1 MKAQET
7 NSTGWGRNGTPAPAG
22 PRRGEVL
29 SGFFHRLASPNVAPW
44 VFIGTVVLFGLLS
57 ALSHARIDDLV
68 AEEEATGRV
77 IAMAA
82 RQRMLSQRITLLS
95 NRLVNGPPAE
105 RGRVRSELQSAINLM
120 TASHE
125 ALVRGSDV
133 QGVPGLRTEHMRD
146 IYFDGSESLE
156 SLLQHF
162 LSSARAVASWQS
174 GQALMG
180 PQLDPDL
187 QEKLSYLNTVGAG
200 RLLERLDGAVA
211 GFEED
216 GREAIKNIRAWNRVV
231 QATIVGS
238 VIIVGLF
245 VFLPISQRLRL
256 QWAEV
261 RRART
266 EEDRTRLHLEAVFAN
281 APGGMMVVDAD
292 GNIRQANARALELLE
307 LDRGIGGNVP
317 RLSALLPLAPAGASP
332 AEAAESA
339 AGEGAAGEGAA
350 GADAL
355 GRTALQAPRVEEVTA
370 TTAAGH
376 SFTAE
381 VISGWYLS
389 DGEWLRIVICS
400 DVTERK
406 RAADRLRAQEEFFRS
421 LYDNTPIM
429 LHSIT
434 PEGEIVRV
442 SRYWLLALGYAENE
456 VIGRPIFDFMTQESA
471 ERAQSEVMPRFRV
484 EGRFRNIP
492 YKLVTKSGELRDVLF
507 SADAAYNAEG
517 GIMHTFSVV
526 VDVTEQNRLREEVQR
541 TSAALLELH
550 GITNDAGLTAEERT
564 AKVLAFARRSFRL
577 EAALVG
583 RLQDGSFVVEQADG
597 PDWLP
602 PVGADLAVA
611 EDAELLAPGQA
622 EANRRR
628 DTGKVG
634 AAAAMSAGTAGE
646 LSPLLPSDAFIA
658 APIDVDGRRY
668 GTVSFFSREARDEPF
683 SDGDLA
689 LVRLIGQW
697 FGIELNRQNTLDA
710 LEEARIAAEEAAKTK
725 SAFLANMSHEIRTPM
740 NAIIGLSRL
749 ALDTDLT
756 VKQRDYV
763 EKIYRSGRSL
773 LGIINDILDF
783 SKVESGN
790 LRVEQIDF
798 SLDDVLRNVCDMLDV
813 QTRDKDLEVLVW
825 TAPDVP
831 QHLIGDPL
839 RLTQILTN
847 LTGNAAKFTEEG
859 EIVVKAAVVERDEDG
874 ALLAFSVRDTGIGI
888 TEEQQARLFQS
899 FSQADAST
907 TRRYGG
913 TGLGLAICKRLV
925 ELMGGTI
932 GVESEAGMGSTFR
945 FTVRLGVRP
954 HAALPPLPEGVD
966 PTSMRV
972 LIVDDNDTA
981 REILEELTLS
991 LGFQVQ
997 SAKNGP
1003 EAIEAVRAA
1012 AIRGQKYDLVL
1023 MDFLMPEIDGI
1034 ETARRILGAEDIPD
1048 VPLIFMVTAH
1058 GREEVI
1064 THADDLDL
1072 AGLLLKPVSA
1082 SLLMDTIVSVLTGR
1096 NRQAEEAERRHAAP
1110 DTPPERMASVKGLR
1124 VLLAEDNEIN
1134 QQVARELLEN
1144 MGVEVDLVADGRS
1157 AVDRVLAAGPG
1168 RYDLVLMDVQMP
1180 VLDGLE
1186 ATQEI
1191 RRHVPAADLPI
1202 LALTAH
1208 SMAEERD
1215 QSLQAGMND
1224 HLNKPIDRDELL
1236 DALIRWSLDGSRQG
1250 PGGEAGTP
1258 ALPDDGAAASDGE
1271 TGQSTGKRVEGD
1283 HRAQPDSGE
1292 EAAAGDRQPV
1302 LDLDKAAA
1310 RLGGSSDMVR
1320 GLLDRFLAKYQ
1331 AAGDQMRRHLAAG
1344 AVAEAGALAHSVR
1357 GAAATV
1363 GAYATA
1369 AEAGAVEAAAKSGA
1383 VAPGLVDRLAAALAA
1398 LSAAAPQ
1405 DAGQGPD
1412 AARGDAAATGAGAP
1426 AATTAD
1432 VAAAFDALD
1441 ADLEANRFSAGRQV
1455 EALSGLLGASAPA
1468 GIADLRAAVGDLDF
1482 ARAREVLA
1490 AMRAEV
1496 TDGPDE
1502 ADDGNAGTAS

>member
-22 PRRGEVL
+22 PRRAERL

-57 ALSHARIDDLV
+57 VLSHARIDELV

-77 IAMAA
+77 IGMAA

-125 ALVRGSDV
+125 ALVGGSEV

-180 PQLDPDL
+180 PQLDPEL

-261 RRART
+261 RRARN

-281 APGGMMVVDAD
+281 APGGMMVVDAE

-307 LDRGIGGNVP
+307 LNRGIGGNVP
-317 RLSALLPLAPAGASP
+317 RLAALLPLAPPGASP
-332 AEAAESA
+332 GEAAAGGAGDGAA
-339 AGEGAAGEGAA
+339 AGT
-350 GADAL
+350 DAT

-442 SRYWLLALGYAENE
+442 SRYWLLALGYAESE
-456 VIGRPIFDFMTQESA
+456 VIGRPIFDFMTPESA

-602 PVGADLAVA
+602 QVGADLAVA
-611 EDAELLAPGQA
+611 EDAELLAPAQA
-622 EANRRR
+622 EAKRRR

-634 AAAAMSAGTAGE
+634 TAAAMSAGTAGE

-697 FGIELNRQNTLDA
+697 FGIELDRQHTLDA

-859 EIVVKAAVVERDEDG
+859 EIVVKAAVVEQDEEG

-972 LIVDDNDTA
+972 LIVDDNETA
-981 REILEELTLS
+981 REILEELTQS

-997 SAKNGP
+997 SVKNGP

-1034 ETARRILGAEDIPD
+1034 ETARRILGADDIPD

-1096 NRQAEEAERRHAAP
+1096 NRQAEQAERRHAAP
-1110 DTPPERMASVKGLR
+1110 DTPPARIASVKGLR

-1191 RRHVPAADLPI
+1191 RRHVPATDLPI

-1208 SMAEERD
+1208 SMAEERE

-1224 HLNKPIDRDELL
+1224 HLNKPIDRDELI
-1236 DALIRWSLDGSRQG
+1236 DALIRWSAAD
-1250 PGGEAGTP
+1250 PAGK
-1258 ALPDDGAAASDGE
+1258 DGE

-1283 HRAQPDSGE
+1283 AGVQSESGDGIG
-1292 EAAAGDRQPV
+1292 AGDQLAV

-1310 RLGGSSDMVR
+1310 RLGGSRDMVR
-1320 GLLDRFLAKYQ
+1320 GLLDRFLAKYH
-1331 AAGDQMRRHLAAG
+1331 AAGDQLRRHLAAG
-1344 AVAEAGALAHSVR
+1344 AVAEAGALAHSVK

-1363 GAYATA
+1363 GAFATA

-1383 VAPGLVDRLAAALAA
+1383 VAPVLADRLGAALAA
-1398 LSAAAPQ
+1398 LSAAAAPLRP
-1405 DAGQGPD
+1405 GREPD
-1412 AARGDAAATGAGAP
+1412 AAGDDAAGSGAGAEP
-1426 AATTAD
+1426 AACPQNGVPGNGEPRNGGPVGRSAD
-1432 VAAAFDALD
+1432 VLAAFDALD
-1441 ADLEANRFSAGRQV
+1441 ADLEANRFSAGRRV
-1455 EALSGLLGASAPA
+1455 EALSGLLGDGARAA
-1468 GIADLRAAVGDLDF
+1468 MADLRAAVGELDF
-1482 ARAREVLA
+1482 ARAREVLTA
-1490 AMRAEV
+1490 LRSEV

-1502 ADDGNAGTAS
+1502 ADDGHAGTAS